1 MGLLNC
7 SPLHLAHTGAAECV
21 SGRHHVPTA
30 PASHRPPP
38 LPIHSY
44 AQVHSLPGLETLCR
58 KQLEDSRV
66 LGFRWTAHPLASQGS
81 GPGGSGIAAG
91 SMCCSLDGQ
100 VVLASA
106 ANEIVRLAVVADC
119 ALPAPPASLYNTRLA
134 AAALEAAARRLG
146 VGAGGYPAR
155 LDSQAVQQPAAA
167 GQQQEGEAGPA
178 NAFGR
183 FFDQAAST
191 MTGLATTAAGTVMQV
206 WGCCGCAQQCHV
218 SRCSAR
224 AACCASW
231 LLVRGIL
238 PVPTPLR
245 PLWSHHRSWT
255 GRGRWG
261 RAPCSASASNL
272 VDPRATCP
280 H

>member
-1 MGLLNC
+1 M
-7 SPLHLAHTGAAECV
+7 
-21 SGRHHVPTA
+21 
-30 PASHRPPP
+30 
-38 LPIHSY
+38 
-44 AQVHSLPGLETLCR
+44 
-58 KQLEDSRV
+58 

-81 GPGGSGIAAG
+81 GPGGGGVVAG

-106 ANEIVRLAVVADC
+106 ASEIARLAVVADC
-119 ALPAPPASLYNTRLA
+119 ALPAPPASLYNIRLA
-134 AAALEAAARRLG
+134 AAALEAAARRPA
-146 VGAGGYPAR
+146 VAAGGYPAH
-155 LDSQAVQQPAAA
+155 LDSQAAQKLAAA
-167 GQQQEGEAGPA
+167 GLQQEGEAGPA

-206 WGCCGCAQQCHV
+206 WWLCCCCGCAQQCHV

-231 LLVRGIL
+231 LLVREIL

-245 PLWSHHRSWT
+245 PLWSTTGAGPGAGGGPGRPAAHRHRIWWALAQPAHI
-255 GRGRWG
+255 RGELPGLW
-261 RAPCSASASNL
+261 L
-272 VDPRATCP
+272 V
-280 H
+280 